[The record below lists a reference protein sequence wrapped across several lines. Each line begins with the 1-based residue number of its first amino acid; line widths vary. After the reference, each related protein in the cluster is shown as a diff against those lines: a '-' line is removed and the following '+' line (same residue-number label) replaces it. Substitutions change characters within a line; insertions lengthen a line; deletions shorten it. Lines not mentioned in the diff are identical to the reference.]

1 MLEEAMANAMKRV
14 ISWQMA
20 QVMKAQQLTKTALAK
35 RMHTS
40 PASID
45 CFLVENDS
53 SLTLSTLAIATC
65 RLPHCATRS
74 ISSWLEPDDCDI
86 AAILSEPILA
96 RQSAGARTCT
106 A

>member
-45 CFLVENDS
+45 CLLV
-53 SLTLSTLAIATC
+53 
-65 RLPHCATRS
+65 
-74 ISSWLEPDDCDI
+74 
-86 AAILSEPILA
+86 
-96 RQSAGARTCT
+96 
-106 A
+106 

>member
-45 CFLVENDS
+45 CLLVENDS

-65 RLPHCATRS
+65 HLP
-74 ISSWLEPDDCDI
+74 L
-86 AAILSEPILA
+86 AALCNKVNQQL
-96 RQSAGARTCT
+96 T
-106 A
+106 